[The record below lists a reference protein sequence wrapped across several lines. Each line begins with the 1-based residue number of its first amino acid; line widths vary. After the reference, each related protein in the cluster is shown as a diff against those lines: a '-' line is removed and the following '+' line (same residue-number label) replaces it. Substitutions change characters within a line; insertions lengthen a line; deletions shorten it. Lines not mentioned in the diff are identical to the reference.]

1 MLWNLAATYMV
12 QGSSSRSRV
21 AVIGAGAIGGFF
33 AAKLQEA
40 GHEVTLCVRT
50 PIESL
55 VLEQAG
61 ERRTVPVQIVTDPAL
76 QKPVAWVFVATKAQ
90 DTAGAEPWL
99 RVTSNSGTTV
109 VVLQNGIDQAERV
122 KPFAPGSSVVPAV
135 VYCGAERISPG
146 TIVHHQSSRLIIPEG
161 EAGTRLADLFSGTGV
176 EVVQAPDF
184 LTTSW
189 RKLLANVAANPITAL
204 TMRRIGVLRE
214 PAVNELAQKLL
225 AEAVV
230 VGQSAGAKLTPED
243 ARSVLDAQ
251 CRLDEG
257 AGTSMLYDRLAGQ
270 PLEHEYITGAVVRTA
285 DRQGVD
291 APLNRA
297 ILALLHALSTGLKP
311 TMS

>member
-1 MLWNLAATYMV
+1 MV

-99 RVTSNSGTTV
+99 QALSNSGTTV

-122 KPFAPGSSVVPAV
+122 KPFAPGSVVVPAV
-135 VYCGAERISPG
+135 VYCGAERVSPG

-161 EAGTRLADLFSGTGV
+161 DVGRRLTELFSGTDV
-176 EVVQAPDF
+176 EVAPTPDF
-184 LTTSW
+184 LTASW

-214 PAVNELAQKLL
+214 PDVHDLAEKLL
-225 AEAVV
+225 AEAVA
-230 VGQSAGAKLTPED
+230 VGRAAGAHLTPED
-243 ARSVLDAQ
+243 ARSVLAAQ

-270 PLEHEYITGAVVRTA
+270 PLEHEYITGPVVRTA

-297 ILALLHALSTGLKP
+297 IFVLLRALSARLVADR
-311 TMS
+311 

>member
-1 MLWNLAATYMV
+1 
-12 QGSSSRSRV
+12 V

-61 ERRTVPVQIVTDPAL
+61 VKREVPVQIATDPARL
-76 QKPVAWVFVATKAQ
+76 RPVAWVFVATKAQ

-99 RVTSNSGTTV
+99 QALSDSGTTV
-109 VVLQNGIDQAERV
+109 VGLQNGIEQAERV
-122 KPFAPGSSVVPAV
+122 KPLAPVSSV
-135 VYCGAERISPG
+135 VYCGAERVSPG
-146 TIVHHQSSRLIIPEG
+146 TIVHHQSSRLIVPEG
-161 EAGTRLADLFSGTGV
+161 EVSTGLAELFSGTDV
-176 EVVQAPDF
+176 EVVPTPDF
-184 LTTSW
+184 LTASW
-189 RKLLANVAANPITAL
+189 RKLLANVSTNPITAL
-204 TMRRIGVLRE
+204 SMRRIGVLRD
-214 PAVNELAQKLL
+214 PDIHDLAQKLL
-225 AEAVV
+225 DEAVA
-230 VGQSAGAKLTPED
+230 VGRAAGAQLTPED

-270 PLEHEYITGAVVRTA
+270 PLEHEHITGAVVRTA
-285 DRQGVD
+285 DRHGVD

-297 ILALLHALSTGLKP
+297 ILALLRALSASLKP
-311 TMS
+311 TM

>member
-1 MLWNLAATYMV
+1 MAR
-12 QGSSSRSRV
+12 GSSERVRV
-21 AVIGAGAIGGFF
+21 AMIGAGAIGGFF

-61 ERRTVPVQIVTDPAL
+61 VRREVPVQIVTDPKI
-76 QKPVAWVFVATKAQ
+76 QEPVEWVFVATKAQ

-99 RVTSNSGTTV
+99 RALSNSGTTV

-135 VYCGAERISPG
+135 VYCGAERVSPG
-146 TIVHHQSSRLIIPEG
+146 IIVHHQSSRLIIPEG

-176 EVVQAPDF
+176 EVVQTPDF

-251 CRLDEG
+251 SRLDEG

-285 DRQGVD
+285 DRQGVG
-291 APLNRA
+291 APLNRV
-297 ILALLHALSTGLKP
+297 ILALLRALSTGLKP
-311 TMS
+311 TTS

>member
-1 MLWNLAATYMV
+1 MV

-99 RVTSNSGTTV
+99 RAMSNSGTTV

-122 KPFAPGSSVVPAV
+122 KPFAPGSSVLPAV

-146 TIVHHQSSRLIIPEG
+146 IIVHHQSSRLIFPEG

-176 EVVQAPDF
+176 EVVQTPDF

-243 ARSVLDAQ
+243 A
-251 CRLDEG
+251 G
-257 AGTSMLYDRLAGQ
+257 AYSTPSAGSMRVR
-270 PLEHEYITGAVVRTA
+270 ERRCSTTGLPASR
-285 DRQGVD
+285 
-291 APLNRA
+291 
-297 ILALLHALSTGLKP
+297 LSTSTSPGPWCARRIARVLVRP
-311 TMS
+311 SIVPSSPCCAP